1 MNVRE
6 IYINSLDKFKK
17 VASANLQYS
26 DTLSDSK
33 FTFDE
38 TSGTVTV
45 LKSSTTASLGF
56 RIPVPIIKKFDVV
69 TFEYEHKYIS
79 GSPMKTLIVANGVAG
94 YDFYTHDISGEWEKV
109 TFSLVARYDGN
120 DIRNT
125 NYIEVGGLTTADVG
139 SYQLRNIKITIQSE
153 GSGSTDETI
162 TITNENGTAI
172 LFKDGSMIQYG
183 SKTFTNVA
191 CTNPVGQLFY
201 SKGEL
206 TTLGSFPRYF
216 SSIDSVNITPI
227 AIGDYC
233 WSSIITQLTT
243 STLPQINCFKA
254 TSSTIANL
262 RISWS
267 AFGRWY

>member
-1 MNVRE
+1 MDTRE

-26 DTLSDSK
+26 DILADGK

-45 LKSSTTASLGF
+45 LKSSATASLGF
-56 RIPVPIIKKFDVV
+56 RIPIPIIKKYDVV

-79 GSPMKTLIVANGVAG
+79 GNPMKSLINANGIVG
-94 YDFYTHDISGEWEKV
+94 YEFYTHDTTGDWEKV
-109 TFSLVARYDGN
+109 TFSLVARYDGS

-125 NYIEVGGLTTADVG
+125 NFIEVGGFTTTDIG

-153 GSGSTDETI
+153 GSGVTNDTI
-162 TITNENGTAI
+162 NITNENGTAI

-191 CTNPVGQLFY
+191 CTNQVGQLFY
-201 SKGEL
+201 SKAEL
-206 TTLGSFPRYF
+206 TSLGSFPRYF
-216 SSIDSVNITPI
+216 SSVDSVNITPI

-233 WSSIITQLTT
+233 WSAIITSPTI

-254 TSSTIANL
+254 TSSTINNL
-262 RISWS
+262 KITWS
-267 AFGRWY
+267 AYGKWY